1 MLKKPRAR
9 EYFSIKYCFAGEEE
23 KIPHVLDSY
32 VKNQLDLSDV
42 NRVLELSNIKQFF
55 DKYDHVNGCFGM
67 NSGNIFTY
75 TKCMRKSLWSILKK
89 LQKGFICHRT
99 SSWKIKI

>member
-32 VKNQLDLSDV
+32 VKNQLDLSDI
-42 NRVLELSNIKQFF
+42 NRVLELSSIKQFF
-55 DKYDHVNGCFGM
+55 DKYDHVNGWHLLPCQHCKQNAG
-67 NSGNIFTY
+67 
-75 TKCMRKSLWSILKK
+75 RE
-89 LQKGFICHRT
+89 RR
-99 SSWKIKI
+99 SSAVWPYCGCG